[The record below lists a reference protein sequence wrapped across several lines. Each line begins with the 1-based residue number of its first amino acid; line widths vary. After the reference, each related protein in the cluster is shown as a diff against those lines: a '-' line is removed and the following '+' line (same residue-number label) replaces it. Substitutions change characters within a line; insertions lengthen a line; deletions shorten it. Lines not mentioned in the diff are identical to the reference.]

1 MVNSKIVL
9 YETLIVYCNMEN
21 VKEPTPPL
29 FLS

>member
-9 YETLIVYCNMEN
+9 YKALIIYCNMEN
-21 VKEPTPPL
+21 VKEPTPSL